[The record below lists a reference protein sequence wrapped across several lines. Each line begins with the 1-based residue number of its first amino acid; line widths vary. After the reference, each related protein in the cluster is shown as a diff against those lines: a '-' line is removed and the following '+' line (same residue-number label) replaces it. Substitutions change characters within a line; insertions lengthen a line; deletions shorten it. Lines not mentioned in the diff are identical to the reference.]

1 MLVFLLFKQAGEI
14 IEVRVFPGFYSR
26 LVIAAMIMAKLVAVT
41 VRVIVRGTMR
51 VLFSWRM
58 LVWFS
63 PVPVD
68 VHRAAHGERKSPPE
82 RALFQVQGIMALGE
96 VACAVEAAALEPPRC
111 QPGDQETC
119 LKITDI

>member
-1 MLVFLLFKQAGEI
+1 MPRWYPGVVIMG
-14 IEVRVFPGFYSR
+14 VRVTER
-26 LVIAAMIMAKLVAVT
+26 VT
-41 VRVIVRGTMR
+41 VRVTVG
-51 VLFSWRM
+51 VLFSRRM

-68 VHRAAHGERKSPPE
+68 VNRAAHGERKSPPE
-82 RALFQVQGIMALGE
+82 RALFQVQGVMALGE